1 MLFKFL
7 NWKNIAEKENSAAWV
22 SPDGFGFWVA
32 QAKITEPKHTYTT
45 PGLHHFCFKVNSVD
59 KVNKLYNILKDNT
72 LIFDKPANYPQ
83 YTEKYFAVFFA
94 DPDGIKLEVAHY

>member
-1 MLFKFL
+1 MT
-7 NWKNIAEKENSAAWV
+7 V
-22 SPDGFGFWVA
+22 VA
-32 QAKITEPKHTYTT
+32 LVLV
-45 PGLHHFCFKVNSVD
+45 GDFCFKVNSVD